1 MFLTRLGKDSVL
13 LAWLEG
19 CLPLWSEKGLRA
31 ASEDAFACRRC
42 RGHGTQVVEDS
53 LVATVSGVVE
63 KVNRL
68 VTVRTLHSRYSAEVG
83 DVVVGRVVEVRS

>member
-1 MFLTRLGKDSVL
+1 M
-13 LAWLEG
+13 
-19 CLPLWSEKGLRA
+19 
-31 ASEDAFACRRC
+31 
-42 RGHGTQVVEDS
+42 VEDS